1 MNEWISKQKDEKF
14 KTIYAQLSSK
24 LNSGK
29 NLDATDKANL
39 LKLQQTYLASDS
51 KN

>member
-39 LKLQQTYLASDS
+39 FELQRMYLAS
-51 KN
+51 NLPN

>member
-1 MNEWISKQKDEKF
+1 MKDWISNQRDEKF

-24 LNSGK
+24 LNIGK

-39 LKLQQTYLASDS
+39 LELQQTYLASDS

>member
-1 MNEWISKQKDEKF
+1 MNEWISKQGDEYF
-14 KTIYAQLSSK
+14 KTIYSTLSSK

-29 NLDATDKANL
+29 NLDAADKGNL
-39 LKLQQTYLASDS
+39 LELQQTYLASDS